1 MFLSVL
7 QQDMEA
13 QPHVFPSYPLHVAS
27 SIVLLFTITSWSNL
41 IRLPSRY
48 TSSGS

>member
-13 QPHVFPSYPLHVAS
+13 QPHVFPSYPLHVAMLVVYGVTVYYY
-27 SIVLLFTITSWSNL
+27 ILE
-41 IRLPSRY
+41 
-48 TSSGS
+48 